1 MQDLPP
7 LYLLDG
13 AVIVLK
19 REPLLA
25 AAGVLKV
32 HAYMGD
38 RVALLVHDEQYAIE
52 IDQEEDFL
60 KTEFYMKYQT
70 IIESRTA

>member
-1 MQDLPP
+1 
-7 LYLLDG
+7 
-13 AVIVLK
+13 
-19 REPLLA
+19 
-25 AAGVLKV
+25 
-32 HAYMGD
+32 
-38 RVALLVHDEQYAIE
+38 VALLVHDEQYAIE